1 METETDNQIPG
12 QDNILNH
19 PEYMPKTEIAPAQK
33 TEEQKYNEQQ
43 AKIDRKTKEKLREK
57 EDQKKMEHLPSDEP
71 KKVKQLRMPSSYYY
85 DVLEGRMLFWFCKNY
100 KYHTGDRMDLMEF
113 KEGRHTGRSI
123 QTEITY
129 IFDDHTG
136 LEDGYCILGIKVLGT
151 I

>member
-1 METETDNQIPG
+1 
-12 QDNILNH
+12 
-19 PEYMPKTEIAPAQK
+19 
-33 TEEQKYNEQQ
+33 
-43 AKIDRKTKEKLREK
+43 
-57 EDQKKMEHLPSDEP
+57 
-71 KKVKQLRMPSSYYY
+71 
-85 DVLEGRMLFWFCKNY
+85 
-100 KYHTGDRMDLMEF
+100 MDLMEF